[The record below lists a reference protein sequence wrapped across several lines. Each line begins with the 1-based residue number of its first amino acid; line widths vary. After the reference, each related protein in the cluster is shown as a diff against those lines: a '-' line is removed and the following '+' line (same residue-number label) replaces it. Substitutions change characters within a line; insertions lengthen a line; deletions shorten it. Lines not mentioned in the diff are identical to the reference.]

1 MPARSPYR
9 PSWLTVIV
17 PPWPA
22 APGTVAVFRTSV
34 CFPFRLKDWNPSWVP
49 DALQNHT
56 PWLEQINTWR
66 DQFPPKM
73 YPADTAELYQPQV
86 IQALNGATNDQRPN
100 QVLASPYAATRN
112 IQSWI
117 NPAAFVQPALGT
129 YGTMGA
135 RNVRGPG
142 SINIDMGVT
151 RTFRVREKQSIQFRA
166 EAFDMPNHVNPNN
179 PNVTFTDPNFG
190 KILSA
195 ADGRTMQMAL
205 KYVF

>member
-1 MPARSPYR
+1 MNRGNCELDRRQNFNMSTVYATPQFSNGTARMLATGWQVSGIVR
-9 PSWLTVIV
+9 ILT
-17 PPWPA
+17 
-22 APGTVAVFRTSV
+22 GQSLTLLSG
-34 CFPFRLKDWNPSWVP
+34 LD
-49 DALQNHT
+49 
-56 PWLEQINTWR
+56 
-66 DQFPPKM
+66 
-73 YPADTAELYQPQV
+73 
-86 IQALNGATNDQRPN
+86 QALTGATNDQRPN

-135 RNVRGPG
+135 RNIRGPG